1 MLKILCTTALLLQL
15 GCASLEQGTPVGVVT
30 RVAGLPEIGRDG
42 ARYLA
47 DEQSRVRLGDVLETD
62 TRSRMRVILDDGTS
76 IELGGDARLVLK
88 RYQPRRGLLAPRTTV
103 TWNTGSVDLRSGATS
118 RGWRSRFEMVT
129 PLATLR
135 MREARLLGEIIE
147 RPRVVHVGMRGEDSL
162 LRVDFAAP
170 VGLVGFGEVR
180 LRHEPVAEHAARLQ
194 VFPKDVHHATLPEAV
209 AGDGQGG
216 SVMHA
221 QRVPRRCS
229 GRYAVGA
236 LPRLEGPAAVSSS
249 AGWGAR
255 VSSAVPRGRAG
266 KGRLPDVLS
275 RRSVNIDHHHVD
287 RESTCD
293 RSGRGGRF

>member
-1 MLKILCTTALLLQL
+1 
-15 GCASLEQGTPVGVVT
+15 
-30 RVAGLPEIGRDG
+30 
-42 ARYLA
+42 
-47 DEQSRVRLGDVLETD
+47 
-62 TRSRMRVILDDGTS
+62 MR
-76 IELGGDARLVLK
+76 
-88 RYQPRRGLLAPRTTV
+88 
-103 TWNTGSVDLRSGATS
+103 
-118 RGWRSRFEMVT
+118 
-129 PLATLR
+129 
-135 MREARLLGEIIE
+135 
-147 RPRVVHVGMRGEDSL
+147 
-162 LRVDFAAP
+162 
-170 VGLVGFGEVR
+170 
-180 LRHEPVAEHAARLQ
+180 
-194 VFPKDVHHATLPEAV
+194 
-209 AGDGQGG
+209 
-216 SVMHA
+216 A

>member
-1 MLKILCTTALLLQL
+1 MLWILCTTALLLQL

-30 RVAGLPEIGRDG
+30 RVVGLPEIGRDG

-47 DEQSRVRLGDVLETD
+47 DEQSRVRLGDVLEAD

-147 RPRVVHVGMRGEDSL
+147 RPRVVHVGMRGGRSISVRNHHGSERLFEDRT
-162 LRVDFAAP
+162 RVTVPSNAAP
-170 VGLVGFGEVR
+170 MGPLAWR
-180 LRHEPVAEHAARLQ
+180 AE
-194 VFPKDVHHATLPEAV
+194 DVL
-209 AGDGQGG
+209 
-216 SVMHA
+216 
-221 QRVPRRCS
+221 
-229 GRYAVGA
+229 
-236 LPRLEGPAAVSSS
+236 RLEAAVQAPPS
-249 AGWGAR
+249 A
-255 VSSAVPRGRAG
+255 P
-266 KGRLPDVLS
+266 
-275 RRSVNIDHHHVD
+275 
-287 RESTCD
+287 
-293 RSGRGGRF
+293 

>member
-1 MLKILCTTALLLQL
+1 MELDRLLVR
-15 GCASLEQGTPVGVVT
+15 EHT
-30 RVAGLPEIGRDG
+30 VARSIS
-42 ARYLA
+42 ARARWIIRARAAFAWSDSRSACDPSALA
-47 DEQSRVRLGDVLETD
+47 DLRQVVHHGFHAVVGDL
-62 TRSRMRVILDDGTS
+62 
-76 IELGGDARLVLK
+76 
-88 RYQPRRGLLAPRTTV
+88 
-103 TWNTGSVDLRSGATS
+103 
-118 RGWRSRFEMVT
+118 
-129 PLATLR
+129 
-135 MREARLLGEIIE
+135 
-147 RPRVVHVGMRGEDSL
+147 VVHVGMRGEDSL

-180 LRHEPVAEHAARLQ
+180 LRHEPVAEHSARLQ

-236 LPRLEGPAAVSSS
+236 LPRLEGPAAVSSF

-275 RRSVNIDHHHVD
+275 RRPVIGHHHVERGPRVHVRPLRAGRALLSGNEGTR
-287 RESTCD
+287 REIVP
-293 RSGRGGRF
+293 RSETHTGARTGPRRETADFARLGRAIFVTHSL

>member
-1 MLKILCTTALLLQL
+1 MRFEILVQRMTLPFGSPLGVGALRARGLSRFLQRHPDEGGDVKATDVLTVFTPAGILDSLGRLRVVELDRLLVREHTVAPLDL
-15 GCASLEQGTPVGVVT
+15 GPRPLDHP
-30 RVAGLPEIGRDG
+30 R
-42 ARYLA
+42 AR
-47 DEQSRVRLGDVLETD
+47 RVRERLEIRVRSIRARGPSQVVHHGFHAVVGDL
-62 TRSRMRVILDDGTS
+62 
-76 IELGGDARLVLK
+76 
-88 RYQPRRGLLAPRTTV
+88 
-103 TWNTGSVDLRSGATS
+103 
-118 RGWRSRFEMVT
+118 
-129 PLATLR
+129 
-135 MREARLLGEIIE
+135 
-147 RPRVVHVGMRGEDSL
+147 VVHVGMRGEDSL

-221 QRVPRRCS
+221 QRVPWRCS